1 MFAQGTELAF
11 KMIEHDQEVQKKFDA
26 MGISWG
32 VQYELA
38 RGVTANLWTWSEI
51 NTDQLQKLQGTNVE
65 AAYRVAHVMRN
76 RPVNARDGLRLW
88 FVIEIRWPYSPG
100 LLCNQDRA

>member
-1 MFAQGTELAF
+1 MPLITRPLPFRFAQGTELDIKILA
-11 KMIEHDQEVQKKFDA
+11 HDQEVQNKLDA

-51 NTDQLQKLQGTNVE
+51 NTDQLQKLKGNNVE

-76 RPVNARDGLRLW
+76 RPISVTQGLRLW
-88 FVIEIRWPYSPG
+88 FVIYIR
-100 LLCNQDRA
+100 

>member
-1 MFAQGTELAF
+1 
-11 KMIEHDQEVQKKFDA
+11 

-51 NTDQLQKLQGTNVE
+51 NPDQLQKLKGTNVE
-65 AAYRVAHVMRN
+65 AAYRVANVMRN
-76 RPVNARDGLRLW
+76 RPVSARDGLRLW
-88 FVIEIRWPYSPG
+88 FVIEIRWSHSLG
-100 LLCNQDRA
+100 LYRNQDRAR